1 MNRKEITMNFSN
13 EFLGEL
19 IAEKGRTKVGLEENT
34 LEPYDMLLGA
44 LGSCYY
50 STFLDVANKKRIDF
64 DFAEIF
70 IEGEKRDKPPATL
83 KWVKLR
89 LTIKNSSNDLGLK
102 KAAALAAKYCS
113 IYVTISKVADISWE
127 INFL

>member
-1 MNRKEITMNFSN
+1 MDKKEITMKFNN

-19 IAEKGRTKVGLEENT
+19 IAEKGTTNIGLEKNT
-34 LEPYDMLLGA
+34 LSPYDMLLGG

-50 STFLDVANKKRIDF
+50 STFLDVAKKKRIAF

-70 IEGEKRDKPPATL
+70 VEGEKRETPPATL
-83 KWVKLR
+83 KWVKVN
-89 LTIKNSSNDLGLK
+89 LTIKNSSNDSGLK

-113 IYVTISKVADISWE
+113 IYVTISKVAEISWE
-127 INFL
+127 INFI